1 MNKSSEAKEK
11 FLEGYAC
18 SQAVFSPFADQLG
31 VDELTALK
39 ISSMFAGGMRLGE
52 TCGAVTGALM
62 ALGLKF
68 STDSCQKL
76 DDRKVTY
83 KFAEEFYARFLQK
96 HNSLKC
102 KELMGVDIST
112 PEGKAEAEIKDTHHT
127 VCPVIVKDAAEI
139 LEEML
144 GRSN

>member
-1 MNKSSEAKEK
+1 MDKRSEAKEK
-11 FLEGYAC
+11 FIAGYAC
-18 SQAVFSPFADQLG
+18 SQAVFTTFSEQLG
-31 VDELTALK
+31 MDESTALK
-39 ISSMFAGGMRLGE
+39 ISALFAGGMRKGE

-62 ALGLKF
+62 ALGLKY
-68 STDSCQKL
+68 SPETCQKM

-83 KFAEEFYARFLQK
+83 KFAEEFYSRFLER

-112 PEGKAEAEIKDTHHT
+112 PEGKAESELKNLHHT
-127 VCPVIVKDAAEI
+127 VCPAFVQDAAAI

-144 GRSN
+144 NR